1 MNRLLQLVLWFLLG
15 TFVGLPV
22 GVHWMNRSLVQRADA
37 VGRIGEEATIDYFA
51 KAQYR
56 NADRET
62 AREALLY
69 AIQVHNKMR
78 GTTSKLYAR
87 DGQIDLGYCYGEL
100 SLLEE
105 AAGNSDLARDYM
117 QHAVQTLKEAGLRG
131 PITSEANIRERLSK
145 ERFVDAA
152 LTEGQK

>member
-1 MNRLLQLVLWFLLG
+1 MY
-15 TFVGLPV
+15 
-22 GVHWMNRSLVQRADA
+22 WMNRSLVQRADA

-62 AREALLY
+62 AREALSY
-69 AIQVHNKMR
+69 AIQVHNKMK
-78 GTTSKLYAR
+78 GTTGKLYGR

-117 QHAVQTLKEAGLRG
+117 QHAVQTLKEVGLRG
-131 PITSEANIRERLSK
+131 PITSEAHIRERLSK
-145 ERFVDAA
+145 EPFVDAA
-152 LTEGQK
+152 RTERHK